1 MKRLAIMVALV
12 LASAA
17 AICVGALW
25 YLNGVLEEAHGLST
39 EIFVS
44 MEEGN
49 ITAVREKLVELAA
62 VWEENSGLMET
73 FCDHDDL
80 HEVKQRIIEAEIC
93 MQYTD
98 MEDFYS
104 SIALIGEGIEH
115 IRDEEAL
122 SWTNLM

>member
-1 MKRLAIMVALV
+1 MKRLAVMIAVV
-12 LASAA
+12 LAASAA
-17 AICVGALW
+17 VCTGALA
-25 YLNGVLEEAHGLST
+25 YLHGVLEEAHGLST
-39 EIFVS
+39 EIFVC
-44 MEEGN
+44 MEEGD

-62 VWEENSGLMET
+62 VWEESEGWMET

-93 MQYTD
+93 MEYTD